1 MTVLFTAEF
10 YGSCLWGNVRVCK
23 FLLAFGQLVGERCG
37 WEALRFASEPCD
49 QPRHLHS
56 SLQSP
61 RMYVIT
67 ASIQLPNTLLLSS
80 RCRADVYWTD
90 GIIP

>member
-1 MTVLFTAEF
+1 MTVLFIAGF
-10 YGSCLWGNVRVCK
+10 YGSCLWGIVRVCK

-37 WEALRFASEPCD
+37 WEALSFASEPCD

-67 ASIQLPNTLLLSS
+67 ACYFPPAVVRI
-80 RCRADVYWTD
+80 VYWTD